1 MTQSRFGR
9 CLRVAALGAV
19 LLAAAGCT
27 DSTGSTTPTVP
38 TTATLTETFT
48 GTLTQNGSATFTFAV
63 TATGTVTATLTN
75 LAPADGSANVVPIG
89 LGMGTWNGALCNVTL
104 AVDASLPN
112 TNTASI
118 PAQAQLSGNFC
129 VRVSDA
135 TGQITVPENYTV
147 TVLHP

>member
-9 CLRVAALGAV
+9 SFRLAALGAV

-27 DSTGSTTPTVP
+27 DSSNSTTPTLP
-38 TTATLTETFT
+38 STPTLTETFT

-63 TATGTVTATLTN
+63 TAAGSVTATLVN
-75 LAPADGSANVVPIG
+75 LSPVDGSTNVVPIAVG
-89 LGMGTWNGALCNVTL
+89 LGTWNGALCNVTL
-104 AVDASLPN
+104 SNDTSLPSS
-112 TNTASI
+112 SI
-118 PAQAQLSGNFC
+118 PAQAALAGNFC

-135 TGQITVPENYTV
+135 TGQLSVAENYTV